1 MKLYHQA
8 GHNSVWN
15 ISSCMD
21 DNTGDGI
28 ILSPVHMKSDKVI
41 ELTPELKQQCLF
53 DPQFYIPDSQKSKLN
68 SYAFFPEKYMD
79 GFSTVDYSA
88 IAYEIANACVNFQV
102 ENDFESI
109 IIPARFYPDLLTNFI
124 QIQKAFTVD
133 PFLDCLDSLGTTKKV
148 FITLPLTA
156 PMVMGDDQFKTNLL
170 NWITSYQDI
179 DGIYLLINFNDQR
192 KQVSDFKKLASYAD
206 FIQQAINADLD
217 IICGYCN
224 TEGLILS
231 ALDIYAVTMGAYE
244 NTRGFSIDKFLESDT
259 IRQGPAP
266 RLYFPKLLNWI
277 RFETAEEIREDFPG
291 FWDKIYT
298 PTEYSERLF
307 NSPKRP
313 HFTKP
318 ELYKHHFKVI
328 ADQYEDLKK
337 ISDQET
343 RIGLLENSIF
353 IASDLYDQIN
363 KSGILIADPNCS
375 GDHLPA
381 WNRLLRKLKNSL

>member
-15 ISSCMD
+15 MSSFKD

-28 ILSPVHMKSDKVI
+28 ILSPVHTKSDKVV
-41 ELTPELKQQCLF
+41 ELESELKQKCLF

-68 SYAFFPEKYMD
+68 SYDFFPEKYMD

-88 IAYEIANACVNFQV
+88 IAYEIADACVNYQV

-124 QIQKAFTVD
+124 QKQKIFTVD
-133 PFLDCLDSLGTTKKV
+133 PFLECLERRGTAKKI
-148 FITLPLTA
+148 FITLPLTV
-156 PMVMGDDQFKTNLL
+156 PMIMDDDQFRTNIL
-170 NWITSYQDI
+170 NWITSYQNI
-179 DGIYLLINFNDQR
+179 DGIYLLINFNEQR
-192 KQVSDFKKLASYAD
+192 KQVSDFKKLSSYVD
-206 FIQQAINADLD
+206 FIQQAINADLE

-277 RFETAEEIREDFPG
+277 RFETAEEIREDFHG
-291 FWDKIYT
+291 LWEKIYT

-318 ELYKHHFKVI
+318 ELYKHHFLV
-328 ADQYEDLKK
+328 
-337 ISDQET
+337 ISDQYKNLKELPSQES
-343 RIGLLENSIF
+343 RMDLLIESVF
-353 IASDLYDQIN
+353 TASDLYDQIN
-363 KSGILIADPNCS
+363 KSGILIADPNCK
-375 GDHLPA
+375 GEHLPA
-381 WNRLLRKLKNSL
+381 WNRLLRKLKNSF

>member
-8 GHNSVWN
+8 GHNYVWN
-15 ISSCMD
+15 ISSFTD

-41 ELTPELKQQCLF
+41 ELAPELKQRFLF

-68 SYAFFPEKYMD
+68 SYDFFPEKYMD

-88 IAYEIANACVNFQV
+88 IAYEIADACVNFQV

-124 QIQKAFTVD
+124 QIQKTFTVE
-133 PFLDCLDSLGTTKKV
+133 PFLDCLDTRGTTKKV
-148 FITLPLTA
+148 FITLPLTV
-156 PMVMGDDQFKTNLL
+156 PMIMDDDQFTTNLL

-179 DGIYLLINFNDQR
+179 DGVYLLINFNEQR
-192 KQVSDFKKLASYAD
+192 KQVSDFKKLASYVD

-224 TEGLILS
+224 TEGLMLS

-244 NTRGFSIDKFLESDT
+244 NTRGFSIDKFIESDA
-259 IRQGPAP
+259 IRRGPAP

-277 RFETAEEIREDFPG
+277 RYETAEEIREDVPAL
-291 FWDKIYT
+291 WDKIYT
-298 PTEYSERLF
+298 PTEYSESLF
-307 NSPKRP
+307 KSLKRP
-313 HFTKP
+313 SFQRP
-318 ELYKHHFKVI
+318 ELYKHHFQAI
-328 ADQYEDLKK
+328 SDQYENLKEQPSQESRLDLLT
-337 ISDQET
+337 DW
-343 RIGLLENSIF
+343 IF
-353 IASDLYDQIN
+353 NASDLYGQIN
-363 KSGILIADPNCS
+363 KSGILMADPNCS

-381 WNRLLRKLKNSL
+381 WNRLLRKVKSSL